1 MAYGK
6 KGLLAV
12 VSPAPGTNVNTQL
25 HRNIHEDIAIASIPV
40 AYDKVTV
47 DGIQAMSNRTVEA
60 VQIFKKYK
68 PDMVFFGCTTGSLIG
83 GDGYDQRIAAERCQ
97 ATGAR
102 YASTTTTAVLKA
114 LEHFDAKRLTIVT
127 PYPDEVNVAEKVF
140 LEHLGYTVDTIV
152 GLGHENP
159 KYIPLTEP
167 AEIYELAKKAWKPTS
182 DALFVSCTGL
192 CILDVIPQLEEE
204 LNVPVIT
211 SNQASIWDIG
221 EFFGAHNPVTSKK
234 LGRLF
239 QSSPIK

>member
-25 HRNIHEDIAIASIPV
+25 HRNLHEDIGIASVPV
-40 AYDKVTV
+40 AYEKVTV

-60 VQIFKKYK
+60 VQLFKPYK

-83 GDGYDQRIAAERCQ
+83 GDGYDQKIAADLCK

-127 PYPDEVNVAEKVF
+127 PYPDEVNVAERVF
-140 LEHLGYTVDTIV
+140 LEHLGYTVDEIV

-159 KYIPLTEP
+159 KLIPLTEP
-167 AEIYELAKKAWKPTS
+167 GEIFKLAKRAWKPTS
-182 DALFVSCTGL
+182 DALFISCTGL
-192 CILDVIPQLEEE
+192 CILDVIPELEAE
-204 LNVPVIT
+204 LNAPVIT
-211 SNQASIWDIG
+211 SNQASVWDIG
-221 EFFGAHNPVTSKK
+221 EFFDAHNPVTSKK

-239 QSSPIK
+239 QT